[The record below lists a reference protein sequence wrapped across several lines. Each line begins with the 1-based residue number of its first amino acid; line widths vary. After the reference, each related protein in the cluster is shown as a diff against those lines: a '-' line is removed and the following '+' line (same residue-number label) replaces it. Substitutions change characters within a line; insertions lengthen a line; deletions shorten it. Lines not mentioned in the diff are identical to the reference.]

1 MSGMQFENEDCG
13 HGKAF
18 APVLGA
24 ELITHALNL
33 ADSECRDLSLGTFAL
48 RRCRFL
54 KMTMIQ

>member
-24 ELITHALNL
+24 ELITHAINP
-33 ADSECRDLSLGTFAL
+33 ADSE
-48 RRCRFL
+48 
-54 KMTMIQ
+54 